1 MPARRTSEA
10 NVRTPE
16 REGKPATGHLG
27 LRRVAVPV
35 EGSLRPPASRGSPA
49 AFHVRAKPSRR
60 RVTHVVT
67 NPQPGTS
74 GCDGSPASSQS
85 SSVATE
91 TLAGRPG
98 GEAGPA
104 GTLARAG
111 GRGNSA
117 DRRLAHPGSPSL
129 VLLACRRQVYLV
141 PVTAALAVV
150 GLIGRLGSRTVP
162 LAAARSATPPRQPR
176 PLPLSTLVCCGR
188 WPMEQP
194 VRSPFVAPCRVF
206 QSPGTDHKPPRE
218 NRIRDHHPTCSRR
231 RNRELLGD
239 KVGEVDGSNLAVIP
253 VPKLVKKLFFQPQPI
268 LGFP

>member
-10 NVRTPE
+10 NARTPE

-67 NPQPGTS
+67 NPQPGRS
-74 GCDGSPASSQS
+74 GCDGSPASSPS

-162 LAAARSATPPRQPR
+162 LAAARSATPPRR
-176 PLPLSTLVCCGR
+176 PDPCRCRRSCVVAAGR
-188 WPMEQP
+188 WSNLF
-194 VRSPFVAPCRVF
+194 VRPSSLRV
-206 QSPGTDHKPPRE
+206 G
-218 NRIRDHHPTCSRR
+218 CSRAQEPTTSHLVRTEYATTTR
-231 RNRELLGD
+231 RAHG
-239 KVGEVDGSNLAVIP
+239 GETENYWVTKS
-253 VPKLVKKLFFQPQPI
+253 VK
-268 LGFP
+268 